1 MSCLVDGNLMFNIIM
16 IKGIDIIC
24 INESYW
30 FNYSVKLVCCVD
42 IDIYLCI
49 GVFDGFNNIK

>member
-1 MSCLVDGNLMFNIIM
+1 MFNIIM

-30 FNYSVKLVCCVD
+30 FNYSVKLVYCVD